1 MHLVTLL
8 SLYCNTKILF
18 FNICLKKNKFITQ
31 LFFASFIF
39 ATTDKCNKNYYNK
52 QNKVIEE
59 GKKSWLRRKNVS
71 ISCVLFFTLHGL
83 LVVFTSFCQDT
94 IYVNDESIPG
104 ISKYKARDSVHVD
117 LRKKQLHL
125 YGDVFVESEG
135 ITLKAGYILIDL
147 ESQELTA
154 TYMLDENDN
163 IVEQPIF
170 NMGQDE
176 VIATTLKYNLNTKK
190 AYIEGVRIKQ
200 DEMHLHMGNAKRQK
214 NEEIHFTNG
223 KFTTCDLDEP
233 HYHFQLSRAI
243 LIPHKRIV
251 TGPMNLY
258 IAGVPTPFGLP
269 FGFFPQKGG
278 ENERT
283 HGLLFPEF
291 VPMSEYG
298 IGLNNLGY
306 YLPINDHLQTSL
318 YLTAYARGSWGFR
331 DNIEYAKRYGYTGNI
346 DINIQQ
352 FKRGFPDNT
361 RTNNTAITWIHRK
374 DAKSHPLWNF
384 NTNINF
390 NSSNNTK
397 NNLDPINQ
405 HYFKNTLMSDI
416 NLTRTFPG
424 KPYRVAAKISMSQ
437 NSSSQNIALTSPT
450 INFSTNQFF
459 PLKKRVKNELF
470 QRLGIIYNIEGQ
482 NKSTFKDSL
491 LREKNYSAI
500 GSHFIYGMRQ
510 QATVQT
516 TGGLFKNVL
525 KVTPS
530 INYSTFLNFQQTRN
544 LYDSVNNNTIQDT
557 IHQAGIAHS
566 LSMNVSATSAL
577 YTYYRIVGKNKP
589 ILRHII
595 TPNISYSYRPLITR
609 NITDNVGVNKVSLS
623 YSPYTISAYSYS
635 ATKDQGIINFG
646 INNSF
651 ELKRKSDKDTVTGF
665 QKIRIIDALSITG
678 SYDVMSDSMN
688 FSNLNINMR
697 VSPFPWVNVVVN
709 NSYSLYG
716 WNDSTNSTVKEFAL
730 RNNNRLGR
738 MLNNSVS
745 TTFTATTSEGRKKI
759 IENQEIVSD
768 NWQADYDY
776 FYLHPERI
784 VDFSIPWRFNIS
796 HVWNLNRNTF
806 KTSSNT
812 DEFQS
817 VQTLNIDMDL
827 SFTKRWKLS
836 SVINWDFKEKKIT
849 NAYFT
854 LNRDMHCWALTFR
867 WTPIGFN
874 KSFLLTIRNTSS
886 IFKDAKLDFRR
897 PPAFL

>member
-1 MHLVTLL
+1 MRI
-8 SLYCNTKILF
+8 CILF
-18 FNICLKKNKFITQ
+18 L
-31 LFFASFIF
+31 
-39 ATTDKCNKNYYNK
+39 
-52 QNKVIEE
+52 
-59 GKKSWLRRKNVS
+59 S
-71 ISCVLFFTLHGL
+71 IAFST
-83 LVVFTSFCQDT
+83 VFGQDT
-94 IYVNDESIPG
+94 IYVNDESLSG
-104 ISKYKARDSVHVD
+104 ISKYKARDSVFAD
-117 LRKKQLHL
+117 LQNKQLHL

-135 ITLKAGYILIDL
+135 LTLKAGYILIDFQT
-147 ESQELTA
+147 QELTA
-154 TYMLDENDN
+154 TFRIDENGES
-163 IVEQPIF
+163 VEQPVF
-170 NMGQDE
+170 NMGQEE
-176 VIATTLKYNLNTKK
+176 VVATTLKYNLNTKK

-200 DEMHLHMGNAKRQK
+200 DEMHLHMGNAKRQE
-214 NEEIHFTNG
+214 NEEIHFVNG

-243 LIPHKRIV
+243 LIPNKRMV

-269 FGFFPQKGG
+269 FGFFPQKSGQDD
-278 ENERT
+278 RT

-306 YLPINDHLQTSL
+306 YLPINDHFQTSI
-318 YLTAYARGSWGFR
+318 YLTAYARGSWGVR

-346 DINIQQ
+346 DINFQQ

-361 RTNNTAITWIHRK
+361 GTNNMVVTWIHRK

-397 NNLDPINQ
+397 NNLDPLNQ

-424 KPYRVAAKISMSQ
+424 RPYRVAAKISMSQ
-437 NSSSQNIALTSPT
+437 NSSSQNIAMTSPT
-450 INFSTNQFF
+450 VNFSTNQFF
-459 PLKKRVKNELF
+459 PLKKIIKNELF
-470 QRLGIIYNIEGQ
+470 QRLGVIYNIEGQ
-482 NKSTFKDSL
+482 NKATFKDSL
-491 LREKNYSAI
+491 LRDKNYGAI
-500 GSHFIYGMRQ
+500 GGQFINGMRQ
-510 QATVQT
+510 QLTIQT
-516 TGGLFKNVL
+516 TGGVL
-525 KVTPS
+525 KNTLKFTPS
-530 INYSTFLNFQQTRN
+530 INYGTFLNFQQMRN
-544 LYDSVNNNTIQDT
+544 IYDSVNNTTLQDT
-557 IHQAGIAHS
+557 IQQIGVAHN
-566 LSMNVSATSAL
+566 LSINVSATTAL
-577 YTYYRIVGKNKP
+577 YAYYRIVGKNKP

-595 TPNISYSYRPLITR
+595 TPSISYSYRPLLTR
-609 NITDNVGVNKVSLS
+609 NITENVGINQSSLS
-623 YSPYTISAYSYS
+623 YSPHSNSAYPYS

-646 INNSF
+646 VNNSF
-651 ELKRKSDKDTVTGF
+651 ELKRKSEKDTVTGF

-678 SYDVMSDSMN
+678 SYDAMSDSMN
-688 FSNLNINMR
+688 FSNLNINLR
-697 VSPFPWVNVVVN
+697 VSPFTWINIVVN

-716 WNDSTNSTVKEFAL
+716 WNDSTNATVKEFAL
-730 RNNNRLGR
+730 ANNKRFGR

-745 TTFTATTSEGRKKI
+745 TTLTATSSEGRKKMA
-759 IENQEIVSD
+759 ENQEIVSN

-784 VDFSIPWRFNIS
+784 VDFSIPWRLNIS
-796 HVWNLNRNTF
+796 HVWNISRNTS
-806 KTSSNT
+806 KNSLNN

-817 VQTLNIDMDL
+817 VQTLNIDTDL
-827 SFTKRWKLS
+827 SFTKRWKLATT
-836 SVINWDFKEKKIT
+836 INWDFKEKKVT